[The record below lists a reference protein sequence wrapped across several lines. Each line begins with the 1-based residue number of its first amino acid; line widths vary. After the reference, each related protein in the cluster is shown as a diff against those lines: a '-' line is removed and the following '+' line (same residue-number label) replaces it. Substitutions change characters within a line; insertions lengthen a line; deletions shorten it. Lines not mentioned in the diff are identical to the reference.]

1 MGSWFSFLYAAGD
14 SGGCGWFFGFEWIW
28 LGRHVIVGE
37 ALVRISFRGNQ
48 VLSLLHSHPS

>member
-37 ALVRISFRGNQ
+37 ALVGISFRGIQ
-48 VLSLLHSHPS
+48 VLSLLHLHPS